1 MSDNRP
7 RMRTAPQAIAE
18 LKKIDPDTAFTL
30 GALKRMMKQGKI
42 PVVMVESKRLINF
55 DTLLDILS
63 NGETLQAPESECYGI
78 IRRIG

>member
-1 MSDNRP
+1 MADRP

-30 GALKRMMKQGKI
+30 TALKRMMKQGKI

-55 DTLLDILS
+55 DTLLDILAK
-63 NGETLQAPESECYGI
+63 GEIPQAPVSECYGV
-78 IRRIG
+78 IRKIG

>member
-55 DTLLDILS
+55 DTLLSILA
-63 NGETLQAPESECYGI
+63 NGSCEAPVSEDYGK

>member
-1 MSDNRP
+1 MADRP

-30 GALKRMMKQGKI
+30 TALKRMMKQGKI

-55 DTLLDILS
+55 DTMLSILA
-63 NGETLQAPESECYGI
+63 NGSYEVPVSEDYGN

>member
-1 MSDNRP
+1 MTDRP

-30 GALKRMMKQGKI
+30 RALRRMMNNGEI
-42 PVVMVESKRLINF
+42 PVVKVESKRLVNF
-55 DTLLDILS
+55 DTLLSVLA
-63 NGETLQAPESECYGI
+63 NGTSRTFPEQDNYGK

>member
-1 MSDNRP
+1 MTDRP

-30 GALKRMMKQGKI
+30 RALRRMMNNGEI
-42 PVVMVESKRLINF
+42 PVVKVESKRLVNF
-55 DTLLDILS
+55 DTLLSVLA
-63 NGETLQAPESECYGI
+63 NGTSRTAPEQDTYGT

>member
-1 MSDNRP
+1 MTDRP

-30 GALKRMMKQGKI
+30 RALRRMMNNGEI
-42 PVVMVESKRLINF
+42 PVTKIESKRLVNL
-55 DTLLDILS
+55 DTLLSVLA
-63 NGETLQAPESECYGI
+63 NGTSQAPEADNNYGQ

>member
-1 MSDNRP
+1 
-7 RMRTAPQAIAE
+7 
-18 LKKIDPDTAFTL
+18 
-30 GALKRMMKQGKI
+30 MMKQGKI